1 MENKKLNIYQKIQM
15 VKTQI
20 LRSNLKK
27 SGKNKFAW
35 FDYYELSD
43 IIPTIIELCNQYQ
56 LFTHITFT
64 NEEAVLS
71 IIDAENPESLVQYK
85 SPMRDLELKWCNQIQ
100 SLWGVETYQRRYLYL
115 NCFDICESELFD
127 AVTWDDG
134 SNTWTIQKEISKTD
148 KSVSAEKQRFNK
160 EQLQNLSQNKEYLE
174 KFATSDDLIKD
185 IQKLWY
191 SISKEMK
198 MKIADVRAK

>member
-43 IIPTIIELCNQYQ
+43 IIPTIIDLCNQYQ

-85 SPMRDLELKWCNQIQ
+85 SPMREIELKWCNQIQ
-100 SLWGVETYQRRYLYL
+100 SLWGIETYQRRYLYL

-134 SNTWTIQKEISKTD
+134 RNNGNNTWTIQKEISKAD
-148 KSVSAEKQRFNK
+148 KPWFNK
-160 EQLQNLSQNKEYLE
+160 EHLEKLSQNKEYLE

-185 IQKLWY
+185 IQKKY
-191 SISKEMK
+191 AISKEMR

>member
-127 AVTWDDG
+127 AVTWDE
-134 SNTWTIQKEISKTD
+134 SKEEKKTTN
-148 KSVSAEKQRFNK
+148 RFNK
-160 EQLQNLSQNKEYLE
+160 EHLEKLSQNKEYLE

-185 IQKLWY
+185 IQKKY
-191 SISKEMK
+191 AISKEMR

>member
-100 SLWGVETYQRRYLYL
+100 SLGWVETYQRRYLYL

-134 SNTWTIQKEISKTD
+134 RNNGNNTWTIQKEISKTD
-148 KSVSAEKQRFNK
+148 KPWFNK
-160 EQLQNLSQNKEYLE
+160 EQLENLSQNKEYLE

-185 IQKLWY
+185 IQKKY
-191 SISKEMK
+191 AISKEMR